1 MITEKVLTIAT
12 KGLEAWGRGVNLDE
26 ILDSLSAKKENEYRS
41 KVSSILFI
49 YFRNKA
55 YIDYVIDSLVTRKM
69 EQVIRRTISVA
80 LVQIFYQDGVAKEVA
95 VDVAVSHIRKL
106 RNKQTGGFVNAVLR
120 NAIRGAFDGARQN
133 APEDVKCNVP
143 NLLLDRWSNSFS
155 TEEKNILTDTIKKQA
170 PFTFRL
176 LKSVDIDMQEP
187 TCFSKLGWKHQNHF
201 GHDIFQNKNRLAYI
215 LDECKCE
222 LIENLSW
229 CSKFPFY
236 RTNRPDLILK
246 TDLIDSGAIYIQ
258 DPATAMAPCLVNSKN
273 AKNILDICAAPG
285 GKTLMFSE
293 LYPNAKIVAMDRSPR
308 RLKRVAENI
317 ERTKKDNVTII
328 EGNALKPPFEKNSFD
343 VVFTDVPCSNTGV
356 IRRRPDVIWR
366 FTQKHL
372 DEILKLQMNILD
384 SSSNLVKPG
393 GVLVYSTCSIE
404 KDENNIQIDKFL
416 SRNKDFRFVKDRLLL
431 PSEINDGAYAAVI
444 KKRRENE

>member
-69 EQVIRRTISVA
+69 EQVIRRIISVA
-80 LVQIFYQDGVAKEVA
+80 LVQIFYQDGVAKEIA
-95 VDVAVSHIRKL
+95 VDVAVSYARKL
-106 RNKQTGGFVNAVLR
+106 RNKQAGGFVNAVLR
-120 NAIRGAFDGARQN
+120 NAIRGAFDEARQN

-155 TEEKNILTDTIKKQA
+155 TEEKHSLTDTIKKQA

-176 LKSVDIDMQEP
+176 LKSVDID
-187 TCFSKLGWKHQNHF
+187 
-201 GHDIFQNKNRLAYI
+201 I
-215 LDECKCE
+215 DECKCE

-258 DPATAMAPCLVNSKN
+258 DPATAMATCLVNSQN

-293 LYPNAKIVAMDRSPR
+293 LYPNAKIVAMDCSPR

-317 ERTKKDNVTII
+317 ERTKKDNITIV

-343 VVFTDVPCSNTGV
+343 IVFADVPCSNTGV

-404 KDENNIQIDKFL
+404 KDENSIQIDKFL

-444 KKRRENE
+444 KKEEKMSN